1 MIFCMELVPSHNCQT
16 RAAVSLMWMMMFR
29 AGCKS
34 TISPSICSVRNPAH
48 FLGGLFCSLSS
59 IGFRNHGGLILPREA
74 ASPAKFGDSL
84 SKMQEMD
91 NYEGRQPGIHVLKD

>member
-16 RAAVSLMWMMMFR
+16 RAAVSLMWMMMVR

-34 TISPSICSVRNPAH
+34 TISRSICSARNPAH
-48 FLGGLFCSLSS
+48 FLGGLFCILKLIS
-59 IGFRNHGGLILPREA
+59 FRNHGGLILPREA
-74 ASPAKFGDSL
+74 AAPAKSGGSL

-91 NYEGRQPGIHVLKD
+91 NYEGWQPGIHILKD

>member
-1 MIFCMELVPSHNCQT
+1 MELVPSHNCQT

-29 AGCKS
+29 AVCKS
-34 TISPSICSVRNPAH
+34 TISPSICSARKPGH
-48 FLGGLFCSLSS
+48 FLGGLFSGLSLIS
-59 IGFRNHGGLILPREA
+59 FRSHHWLILPREA

-91 NYEGRQPGIHVLKD
+91 NYEGRQPGIHILKD